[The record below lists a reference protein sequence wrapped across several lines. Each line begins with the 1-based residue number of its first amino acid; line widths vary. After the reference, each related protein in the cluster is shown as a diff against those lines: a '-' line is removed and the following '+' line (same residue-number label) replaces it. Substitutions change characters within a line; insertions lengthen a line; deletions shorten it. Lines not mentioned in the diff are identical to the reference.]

1 MGIHRGF
8 GRGSIALGLQA
19 CVVVCFS
26 AGGGGVDPTALSEA
40 IEATPAELRD
50 RTKPTTPTNLR
61 VTAATSYSVSLAW
74 NPASDNSGSLSY
86 RIRHSWGYEETV
98 PQTQTNFTWT
108 THLEAG
114 SSYSFYVYAVD
125 AAGNVSRN
133 SNSVAS

>member
-1 MGIHRGF
+1 M
-8 GRGSIALGLQA
+8 
-19 CVVVCFS
+19 
-26 AGGGGVDPTALSEA
+26 
-40 IEATPAELRD
+40 
-50 RTKPTTPTNLR
+50 
-61 VTAATSYSVSLAW
+61 TAATSYSVSLAW

-86 RIRHSWGYEETV
+86 RIRHRWGYEETV